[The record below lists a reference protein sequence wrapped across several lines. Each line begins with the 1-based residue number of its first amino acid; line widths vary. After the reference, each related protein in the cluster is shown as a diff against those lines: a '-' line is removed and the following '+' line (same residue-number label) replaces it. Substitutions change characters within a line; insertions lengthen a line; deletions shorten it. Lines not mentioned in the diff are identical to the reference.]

1 MLREQ
6 AKEKTK
12 CERIMKD
19 KYGKKE
25 YIAQMKIGEVRKY
38 FKTRVGLLPF
48 ANNYKNDKRFART
61 KWMCRCDEEKE
72 DLSHIRSCSIYSD
85 ITEKYPNVDDD
96 ENLVK
101 YLHEVL
107 TRRDLIDDLENHE
120 DD

>member
-1 MLREQ
+1 
-6 AKEKTK
+6 
-12 CERIMKD
+12 
-19 KYGKKE
+19 
-25 YIAQMKIGEVRKY
+25 MKIGEVRKY
-38 FKTRVGLLPF
+38 YKTRVGLLPF

-61 KWMCRCDEEKE
+61 QWMCRCAEEKE
-72 DLSHIRSCSIYSD
+72 DQSHIRTCPIYSD

-107 TRRDLIDDLENHE
+107 TRRDLIDDVENHE